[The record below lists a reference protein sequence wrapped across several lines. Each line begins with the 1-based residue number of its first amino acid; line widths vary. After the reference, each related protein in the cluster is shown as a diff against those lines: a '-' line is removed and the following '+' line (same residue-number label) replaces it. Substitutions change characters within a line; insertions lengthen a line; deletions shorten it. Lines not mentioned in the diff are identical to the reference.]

1 MKGTELGVWVDEFN
15 FSSATSQIELTFSVG
30 EGELTNLDS
39 DAQEFAALLAKAD
52 LKQDG
57 YFRGAD
63 PNGYEAE
70 LRDRFG
76 AEGALVTVLTQKSD
90 PDCVAYVLPDA
101 TGYEMAFG
109 APVAGIVTLNGKWG
123 TASGARRGL
132 RVYDGTLAAV
142 APQTAVDFGAG
153 STTGGKAY
161 LHVASITGVAVGAT
175 IKVQSAPDGTT
186 WADEGTFTV
195 SAVGGYSLDLAG
207 TVGKDIRLNCTSLGG
222 ATGIRCMAVVS
233 LG

>member
-1 MKGTELGVWVDEFN
+1 MKGTELGVWVDEYN
-15 FSSATSQIELTFSVG
+15 FSSATSEIELTFTVG
-30 EGELTNLDS
+30 EGETTNLDS
-39 DAQEFAALLAKAD
+39 AAQEFSALLAKAD
-52 LKQDG
+52 LKQNG
-57 YFRGAD
+57 YYRGAD
-63 PNGYEAE
+63 PNGFEAE

-76 AEGALVTVLTQKSD
+76 AEGALVTVLTQKSL
-90 PDCVAYVLPDA
+90 PACVAYVLPNA

-123 TASGARRGL
+123 TAAGARRGL
-132 RVYDGTLAAV
+132 RIYDGTTVV
-142 APQTAVDFGAG
+142 AIQTAVNFVTG

-195 SAVGGYSLDLAG
+195 SAVGGYSLDLTG